1 MNGHR
6 KIFKVDIM
14 QKVQI
19 VLTIS
24 STNQDL
30 KKKKDTHIHTHRGKR
45 GREAEGN
52 RLRI

>member
-14 QKVQI
+14 QKIQI

-30 KKKKDTHIHTHRGKR
+30 KKKKIHTYTHT
-45 GREAEGN
+45 EGN
-52 RLRI
+52 VEEKLKIID

>member
-30 KKKKDTHIHTHRGKR
+30 KKKKKIHTYTHT
-45 GREAEGN
+45 EGN
-52 RLRI
+52 VEEKLKIID

>member
-14 QKVQI
+14 QKIQI

-30 KKKKDTHIHTHRGKR
+30 KKKKRYTHTHTQRETWKR
-45 GREAEGN
+45 S
-52 RLRI
+52 